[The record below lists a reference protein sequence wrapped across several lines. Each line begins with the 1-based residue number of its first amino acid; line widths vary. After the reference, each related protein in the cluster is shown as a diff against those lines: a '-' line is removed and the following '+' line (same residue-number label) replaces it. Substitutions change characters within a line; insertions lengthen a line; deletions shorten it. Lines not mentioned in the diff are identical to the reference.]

1 MIRVKVCGTTSV
13 RDAVLAAEAGAD
25 AIGLIFAPRGE
36 RTGRRVT
43 AELARQASLA
53 VGPAVGRVGVYWG
66 QPLDEVLRTAEAA
79 RLSAVQ
85 LHGEVPAAYLDSLLT
100 YFPVLRVL
108 KPGDPLPDARPGLTP
123 MLDAPLPGGGVPLD
137 WDALAA
143 GFPGGTFPSGAWLAG
158 GLGPDNVAQA
168 IQRLNPAGVDAVS
181 QLESAPGVKDPARVR
196 AFVMAVRQASI
207 M

>member
-1 MIRVKVCGTTSV
+1 MVRVKVCGTTSV

-25 AIGLIFAPRGE
+25 AIGLIFAPRGA

-53 VGPAVGRVGVYWG
+53 VGPAVGRVGVYWE

-85 LHGEVPAAYLDSLLT
+85 IHGEVSEAYLNTLLL

-108 KPGDPLPDARPGLTP
+108 KPGDPLPEARPGLS
-123 MLDAPLPGGGVPLD
+123 LLVDAPLPGGGMPLD

-143 GFPGGTFPSGAWLAG
+143 SFPAGAWLAG

-168 IQRLNPAGVDAVS
+168 ISRLHPAGVDAVS
-181 QLESAPGVKDPARVR
+181 RLEAAPGIKDPERVW
-196 AFVMAVRQASI
+196 AFVRAVRQASFP
-207 M
+207 